1 MPLHALLEGPTT
13 TGIASGAPRAFRRL
27 FGTRL
32 STLEREINQA
42 AAQGFRVTA
51 AMGGDVL
58 LERSEDATVKH
69 AYRLVAA
76 GGLPTLVRDVRQA
89 GREGYR
95 VVPATTV
102 LNAVVL
108 ERSSVRS
115 AVFEY
120 AFLDARVEPDRLMT
134 AFEKNGFVVVS
145 MSALPVPIVILE
157 KG

>member
-13 TGIASGAPRAFRRL
+13 TGIASDAPRAFRRL

-95 VVPATTV
+95 VVPATF
-102 LNAVVL
+102 LGPF
-108 ERSSVRS
+108 RRVRVCLPRRQGGAGS
-115 AVFEY
+115 AH
-120 AFLDARVEPDRLMT
+120 DRV
-134 AFEKNGFVVVS
+134 
-145 MSALPVPIVILE
+145 
-157 KG
+157 